1 MVILGRYAFL
11 KLTTDFVLTHP
22 QVANI
27 RASSN
32 NRASTVLDVFRE
44 AVERYGVP
52 SRIRVD
58 RGGEN
63 IDTATLMI
71 LVRGPNRASAMWGAS
86 TNNTKVERIWPEVGS
101 QFARQW
107 KGFFLRLER
116 LHGLNRNNPHHLWL
130 LHTLFLSSIND
141 DCKKFA
147 EVWNSHPISG
157 HGHNQ
162 SPNVLVSSFGILFS
176 F

>member
-1 MVILGRYAFL
+1 MAILGRYGFSNLITKFA
-11 KLTTDFVLTHP
+11 LTLF
-22 QVANI
+22 QVANM

-32 NRASTVLDVFRE
+32 NRASTVLDVFKE
-44 AVERYGVP
+44 AVKQYGVP
-52 SRIRVD
+52 SRIRLD

-71 LVRGPNRASAMWGAS
+71 LLRGPNRASAMWGAS
-86 TNNTKVERIWPEVGS
+86 INNTKVERIWPEVGS

-107 KGFFLRLER
+107 KGFFLRLEH
-116 LHGLNRNNPHHLWL
+116 LHGLNRSNPHHLWL

-141 DCKKFA
+141 DCRKFMQI
-147 EVWNSHPISG
+147 WNSHPISG

-162 SPNVLVSSFGILFS
+162 TPNVRFLSFGALFS